1 LIDIAVILAFGSAF
15 HQSQLIYSRPRPM
28 LPVLGKPLVVRAMEL
43 LYRAGIQHFIVVVG
57 EEEGAVAAYLSNH
70 WLPNVR
76 LEFVIQYSSAS
87 LIRTLSDIARQQRR
101 PFIISSYN
109 TFMQPNFPE
118 RLLKHSQEAGDA
130 LVIGCAHT
138 TLSKSSITCY
148 AALEENHITA
158 ITRQKISSNSPI
170 VTNMAACGQEFVD
183 YLATVTPTTGTFSKQ
198 IADIFQSYIG
208 LGRLTLMAEA
218 TWALQVEADYD
229 LLTLNKYLLDDGLD
243 TYILSE
249 LPASIQVVPPVRIDP
264 NVSVGQ
270 GARIGPR
277 VYLEAGCTVGAQ
289 AKLSNTIV
297 LQNAVVPSGEQVSDM
312 IVSSRARISDRP

>member
-1 LIDIAVILAFGSAF
+1 LIDLAVILAFGSAF

-43 LYRAGIQHFIVVVG
+43 LYRTGIQRFVVVVG

-70 WLPNVR
+70 WLPNVK

-87 LIRTLSDIARQQRR
+87 LMRTLSDIARHQRR
-101 PFIISSYN
+101 PFVVTGYN

-118 RLLKHSQEAGDA
+118 RLLKHAQEAGDA
-130 LVIGCAHT
+130 LVVGCAHT
-138 TLSKSSITCY
+138 SLSKSSVACF
-148 AALEENHITA
+148 AEVEENRIGT
-158 ITRQKISSNSPI
+158 ITRQKTSVHSPV
-170 VTNMAACGQEFVD
+170 VTNMAACGEAFVD
-183 YLATVTPTTGTFSKQ
+183 YLAAVTPTTGTFSKQ
-198 IADIFQSYIG
+198 VVDIFQSYIAS
-208 LGRLTLMAEA
+208 GRTASFTEA

-249 LPASIQVVPPVRIDP
+249 LPSSIQIVPPVRIDP

-277 VYLEAGCTVGAQ
+277 VYLESGCTVGAQ
-289 AKLSNTIV
+289 AHLSNTIV
-297 LQNAVVPSGEQVSDM
+297 LQNAVVPSGEKVSDM
-312 IVSSRARISDRP
+312 IVSSRSRISDQA

>member
-1 LIDIAVILAFGSAF
+1 LIDLAVILAFGSAF
-15 HQSQLIYSRPRPM
+15 HQSQLVYNRPRPM

-43 LYRAGIQHFIVVVG
+43 LYRAGIQQFVVIVG

-70 WLPNVR
+70 WLPNVK

-87 LIRTLSDIARQQRR
+87 LIRTLSEVARRQRR
-101 PFIISSYN
+101 PFIVTSYN

-118 RLLKHSQEAGDA
+118 RLLKHAQDAGDA

-138 TLSKSSITCY
+138 SLSKSSVTCY
-148 AALEENHITA
+148 ADVEGNRFSA
-158 ITRQKISSNSPI
+158 ITRQKSSVYAPV
-170 VTNMAACGQEFVD
+170 VTNMAACGAAFVD
-183 YLATVTPTTGTFSKQ
+183 YLSNVTPTTGTFSKQ
-198 IADIFQSYIG
+198 VIDIYQAYIAS
-208 LGRLTLMAEA
+208 GRPAFSAEA

-229 LLTLNKYLLDDGLD
+229 LLTLNKYLLEDGLD

-249 LPASIQVVPPVRIDP
+249 LPGSIQIVPPVRIDP

-289 AKLSNTIV
+289 ATLSNAVV
-297 LQNAVVPSGEQVSDM
+297 LQNAVVPSGEKVSDV
-312 IVSSRARISDRP
+312 IVSSRSRITEPS